1 MSFYCIKKKSKEPNE
16 SKHTVKSVD
25 NLKNNTSNKI
35 VINELENPFKK
46 IKKMEIS
53 QLPEDILKFDYFL
66 SKLHILILIS

>member
-1 MSFYCIKKKSKEPNE
+1 VSFYCIKKKSKEPNK

-25 NLKNNTSNKI
+25 SLKNNTSNKI

-53 QLPEDILKFDYFL
+53 QLPEDILKLDYFL
-66 SKLHILILIS
+66 SKLHIF

>member
-1 MSFYCIKKKSKEPNE
+1 VSFYCIKKKSKEPNE